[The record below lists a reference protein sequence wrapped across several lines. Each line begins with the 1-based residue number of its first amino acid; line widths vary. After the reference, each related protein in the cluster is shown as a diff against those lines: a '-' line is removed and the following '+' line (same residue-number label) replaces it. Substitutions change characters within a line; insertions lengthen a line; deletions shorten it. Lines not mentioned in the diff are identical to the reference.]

1 MSRDP
6 RRNQD
11 QHRGLAAYLA
21 DDDVS
26 AEKRGWVMLALVG
39 HAFLYLLL
47 TATEAIWV
55 VAMAVRMWRRRDV
68 GLVEAARTGVHKPTL
83 SALLAANL
91 GFAVVRRV
99 GLAKAERLS
108 GENTVQ
114 PGDSG

>member
-1 MSRDP
+1 MGRDP
-6 RRNQD
+6 RRSQD
-11 QHRGLAAYLA
+11 QHRALSTYLT
-21 DDDVS
+21 DDRVS

-39 HAFLYLLL
+39 HAFLSLLL

-55 VAMAVRMWRRRDV
+55 VVMAVRVWRRRDV
-68 GLVEAARTGVHKPTL
+68 GLARAARTGVHKPTL
-83 SALLAANL
+83 SAILAANL

-108 GENTVQ
+108 SENTVQ